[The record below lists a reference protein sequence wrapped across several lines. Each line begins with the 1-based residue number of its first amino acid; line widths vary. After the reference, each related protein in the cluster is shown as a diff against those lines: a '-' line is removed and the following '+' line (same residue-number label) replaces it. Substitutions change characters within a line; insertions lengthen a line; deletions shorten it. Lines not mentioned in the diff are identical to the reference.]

1 MGVNEVAENKIGLR
15 KLKSIVNYFLE
26 SSSENVHLED
36 HIILS
41 AEALMNE
48 IKEAQKKKVN
58 QIA

>member
-1 MGVNEVAENKIGLR
+1 MREIGLR

-41 AEALMNE
+41 AEAL
-48 IKEAQKKKVN
+48 KH
-58 QIA
+58 